1 MSRCSRVNRSH
12 WCRRRNVAAHS
23 GIVTVTAVPAPDGD
37 PTFSRPPTSSVT
49 PGHRQHTVAAHLV
62 AAQRI
67 LEGIKPTQS
76 CARMIWLVAAR
87 VELSAAAQAAL
98 AVDEMRNLCGHG
110 RPVNVGGRALGIRE
124 VSYVQGQHPLALKER
139 TQQ

>member
-1 MSRCSRVNRSH
+1 MSRCSRVNRRH

-23 GIVTVTAVPAPDGD
+23 GIVTVTAVPALGRGQDIQ
-37 PTFSRPPTSSVT
+37 PPADEL
-49 PGHRQHTVAAHLV
+49 GHRQHTVAAHLV

-76 CARMIWLVAAR
+76 CTRMIWLVAAGG
-87 VELSAAAQAAL
+87 ELSAAAQAAL

-124 VSYVQGQHPLALKER
+124 VRYVQGQHPLGLKEL